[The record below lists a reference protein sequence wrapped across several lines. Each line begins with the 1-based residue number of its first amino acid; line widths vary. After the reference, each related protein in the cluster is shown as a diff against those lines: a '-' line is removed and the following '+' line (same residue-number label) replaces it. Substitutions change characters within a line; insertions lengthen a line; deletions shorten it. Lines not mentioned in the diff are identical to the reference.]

1 MSFKYDKDNL
11 FKEFDVAKQKD
22 IALSSFTELGE
33 ISSIY
38 LFSSKLVLNS

>member
-22 IALSSFTELGE
+22 IA
-33 ISSIY
+33 Y
-38 LFSSKLVLNS
+38 LHLQK